1 MAADVGDVIVQFMY
15 IIIATVL
22 AGVASA
28 LGFMI
33 KTSGRISRLEEQTN
47 NGVDAIKKVQ
57 DDIRDNTKLTMD
69 TARAISGIAP
79 AVAQNTK
86 TVSRYM
92 PMVDSLERKVFEI
105 GYVVKHLRTT
115 INEVRIKQ
123 GLQPIKY
130 PQFDPSHE
138 PVPKGPPAPEED
150 DDESA
155 SGSPL

>member
-1 MAADVGDVIVQFMY
+1 MY
-15 IIIATVL
+15 IIVAAIM

-28 LGFMI
+28 IGYMV
-33 KTSGRISRLEEQTN
+33 KTSGRISKIETKVDS
-47 NGVDAIKKVQ
+47 GVDALNKMQ
-57 DDIRDNTKLTMD
+57 NDIRDNTKLTMD